1 MACEAALVRLVCA
14 AFLLTLCFFIA
25 CEASPQEKQPERAP
39 RPLAGGR
46 VAVHAASPLPE
57 MAYVRQRPFKDSL
70 RVKKNG
76 GPERF
81 FDKDVDAFF
90 VNND

>member
-1 MACEAALVRLVCA
+1 MARQAALRRWTCVFSVMALCLVSTCDA
-14 AFLLTLCFFIA
+14 SRQRKRA
-25 CEASPQEKQPERAP
+25 EAVLSPM
-39 RPLAGGR
+39 AGGR
-46 VAVHAASPLPE
+46 VVVHAASPLPE
-57 MAYVRQRPFKDSL
+57 TAYVKQRPFKDSL

>member
-1 MACEAALVRLVCA
+1 MSRNNHALDLK
-14 AFLLTLCFFIA
+14 
-25 CEASPQEKQPERAP
+25 SPGRADSRNVGP
-39 RPLAGGR
+39 DPLAGGR

>member
-1 MACEAALVRLVCA
+1 MVLCFTVPCEAL
-14 AFLLTLCFFIA
+14 
-25 CEASPQEKQPERAP
+25 PQGKKPEGVL
-39 RPLAGGR
+39 RPVAGGR
-46 VAVHAASPLPE
+46 VVVHAASPLPE